1 MVSTLTTLQATHR
14 LQAIEPQPSCWLAA
28 GCELSGETARGAA
41 GKAGTLA
48 RQLLHGTD
56 FTHVV
61 EMGSA

>member
-1 MVSTLTTLQATHR
+1 MVSTLSTLLTTHR

-28 GCELSGETARGAA
+28 VCELSGETARGRLARLA
-41 GKAGTLA
+41 RLA

>member
-1 MVSTLTTLQATHR
+1 

-28 GCELSGETARGAA
+28 VCEPSGETARGAA

-61 EMGSA
+61 KMGSA